1 MEAAKGQKRSS
12 TENEL
17 MTHVD
22 NISDPIV
29 RAYIQKKK
37 EIKLKAK
44 REKQG
49 IWSKVAVMDSE
60 DEMDV
65 EMDQVSEEEEEP
77 V

>member
-1 MEAAKGQKRSS
+1 
-12 TENEL
+12 

-22 NISDPIV
+22 IISNPVV
-29 RAYIQKKK
+29 RAFIQRKK

-65 EMDQVSEEEEEP
+65 EMD
-77 V
+77 

>member
-65 EMDQVSEEEEEP
+65 EMD
-77 V
+77 

>member
-22 NISDPIV
+22 IISNPVV
-29 RAYIQKKK
+29 RAFIQRKK

-65 EMDQVSEEEEEP
+65 EMD
-77 V
+77 